1 MGGTVNAAPI
11 IGLFIPIIAIIMTF
25 LVPIMALYFW
35 YRVRMQKSKERMLAI
50 EKGVELPPEPVPV
63 VKPATPL
70 DSLRRGCVCLGI
82 GVALI
87 IFTLVANV
95 SEWFMC
101 GGLVLTF
108 IGAALIIW
116 YRIATEKE
124 KEQEED

>member
-87 IFTLVANV
+87 IFALVAGV
-95 SEWFMC
+95 FKWSIWFMG
-101 GGLVLTF
+101 GGLILTST
-108 IGAALIIW
+108 GAALVIW
-116 YRIATEKE
+116 YRIATRKE
-124 KEQEED
+124 EE

>member
-1 MGGTVNAAPI
+1 
-11 IGLFIPIIAIIMTF
+11 MTF

-50 EKGVELPPEPVPV
+50 EKGVDLPPEPVPV
-63 VKPATPL
+63 GKPATPL
-70 DSLRRGCVCLGI
+70 DNLRRGCVCLGI

-116 YRIATEKE
+116 YRIATRKEEK
-124 KEQEED
+124 

>member
-1 MGGTVNAAPI
+1 MDVAI
-11 IGLFIPIIAIIMTF
+11 IGLFIPIIAIVMSLLI
-25 LVPIMALYFW
+25 PIMALYFW

-50 EKGVELPPEPVPV
+50 EKGVELPPEPVPA

-116 YRIATEKE
+116 YRIATRKE
-124 KEQEED
+124 EE